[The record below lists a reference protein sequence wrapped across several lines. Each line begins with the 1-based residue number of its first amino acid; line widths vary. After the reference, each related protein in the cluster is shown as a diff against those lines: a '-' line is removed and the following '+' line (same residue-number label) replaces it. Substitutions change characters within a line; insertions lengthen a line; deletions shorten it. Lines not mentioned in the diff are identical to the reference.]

1 MQAARSEA
9 EGGGSYVKRVFAV
22 SAINGKGTDAI
33 KTFLKDNLPEV
44 IHTRAYTC
52 ICATEADYWMSARGI
67 AKEVNTH
74 AHMTCIYELNT
85 HAYTPHRRR

>member
-1 MQAARSEA
+1 MHTHTHTHTHTHIYIYLYTHTHTHTYTQTHAHTRMQAARSEA

-44 IHTRAYTC
+44 IDTHTYIHT
-52 ICATEADYWMSARGI
+52 Y
-67 AKEVNTH
+67 VNY
-74 AHMTCIYELNT
+74 I
-85 HAYTPHRRR
+85 